1 LTHDFQNLNNVLPL
15 VPAPIPL
22 PLLTSSSLV
31 SSDVDLTAKIT
42 KLHKEGKKAAKGKKD
57 NGSNLF

>member
-1 LTHDFQNLNNVLPL
+1 LTHDVQNLNNVVPLLPAL
-15 VPAPIPL
+15 VPP
-22 PLLTSSSLV
+22 PLLASSL
-31 SSDVDLTAKIT
+31 SDPSETELTAKIT

>member
-1 LTHDFQNLNNVLPL
+1 MSLVLL
-15 VPAPIPL
+15 PL
-22 PLLTSSSLV
+22 PLPIPSDTELTV
-31 SSDVDLTAKIT
+31 KIT